1 VCWFPLQKLNAWNA
15 VQEMRKEKPSLK
27 LLYVT
32 PEQLVASTALIDS
45 LQNLKHRGLLA
56 RFVVDEVWLPVN

>member
-1 VCWFPLQKLNAWNA
+1 MKAWNA

-45 LQNLKHRGLLA
+45 LQNLKRRGLLA
-56 RFVVDEVWLPVN
+56 RFVVDEVWLPVSWQGHM